1 MSTSTPK
8 ILKESY
14 NGISAYNIED
24 EMLTQREIGCVGEI
38 TTESVNSIITQILY
52 LSRQDDQK
60 EITIYIN
67 SPGGEV
73 SSGLALYDIMQA
85 VKCPIHTVC
94 IGIAASMGAILFA
107 AGDKRDI
114 LPHARVMIHDPLI
127 SGGVGG
133 NALRIKSLSE
143 DLMMPQYDYVYLGD
157 NARAPYGTRSFE
169 LVYEFTLQAVKHLFA
184 QGCPLVILGC
194 NTASA
199 KALRTIQ
206 QRDLLES
213 QWILQD
219 LQS

>member
-1 MSTSTPK
+1 MSTSTPR

-14 NGISAYNIED
+14 NGISAYNIVD
-24 EMLTQREIGCVGEI
+24 EMLTQREIDCVGEI
-38 TTESVNSIITQILY
+38 TAESVNSIITQILY

-107 AGDKRDI
+107 SGDKRDI
-114 LPHARVMIHDPLI
+114 LTHARVMIHDPLI

-143 DLMMPQYDYVYLGD
+143 DLMRTREITGKILAKHTKKTIDEIYAKTATDSYFYAEEAVAYGLAD
-157 NARAPYGTRSFE
+157 NIIT
-169 LVYEFTLQAVKHLFA
+169 TL
-184 QGCPLVILGC
+184 
-194 NTASA
+194 
-199 KALRTIQ
+199 
-206 QRDLLES
+206 
-213 QWILQD
+213 
-219 LQS
+219 